1 MERYGGRI
9 RNICLDSGYKTPAIA
24 RAILEHGQTPYF
36 PYKRPMTKDGFFR
49 KYEYVYEERQDRYR
63 CPHGKVLSY
72 ATTDRLGYRHYKSD
86 PHGIQE
92 DIS

>member
-1 MERYGGRI
+1 MTVCPFFPAYGKLMDRYGGRI

-49 KYEYVYEERQDRYR
+49 KYEV
-63 CPHGKVLSY
+63 CL
-72 ATTDRLGYRHYKSD
+72 
-86 PHGIQE
+86 
-92 DIS
+92 